1 MRNKLALCS
10 LILSITC
17 GNSLAIVYLFDPA
30 LTSGSVAFDDTLAG
44 GVLTTVSAGVVT
56 PNAGIWRTMNYPSY
70 QTYTS
75 GGPHVDSA
83 SMTLD
88 ITQTAS
94 GVPWFA
100 ATASL
105 SQAGVVNGDTA
116 YLTSVSTSFF
126 EGIMSGVSL
135 AASLPLLGYNVSGV
149 VGANSAAYVNFNA
162 QADFYDS
169 GGFFV
174 SSLIWNYTNTTPG
187 AFSTTVNPIF
197 IGSPVL
203 TDNLMTV
210 NSIIQLQAD
219 PSSISITPTVVV
231 PEPATGLLAL
241 VGVAALV
248 ARRRR

>member
-17 GNSLAIVYLFDPA
+17 GNSSAIVYLFDPA
-30 LTSGSVAFDDTLAG
+30 LTSGSVSFDDTLAG
-44 GVLTTVSAGVVT
+44 GFSGAVGAGVVT

-70 QTYTS
+70 QTYIS

-83 SMTLD
+83 SMSLD

-105 SQAGVVNGDTA
+105 AQAGTVNGDTA
-116 YLTSVSTSFF
+116 YLTAVSTSFF
-126 EGIMSGVSL
+126 EGLMSGVNL
-135 AASLPLLGYNVSGV
+135 PASLPLLGYNVSGV
-149 VGANSAAYVNFNA
+149 VGVNSAAYVNFNA
-162 QADFYDS
+162 QADYFDS
-169 GGFFV
+169 GGFYV

-187 AFSTTVNPIF
+187 AFSTTVYPTF
-197 IGSPVL
+197 AGSPFL

-210 NSIIQLQAD
+210 NSLIQLQAD

-241 VGVAALV
+241 VGVAALA

>member
-1 MRNKLALCS
+1 
-10 LILSITC
+10 
-17 GNSLAIVYLFDPA
+17 
-30 LTSGSVAFDDTLAG
+30 
-44 GVLTTVSAGVVT
+44 
-56 PNAGIWRTMNYPSY
+56 
-70 QTYTS
+70 
-75 GGPHVDSA
+75 
-83 SMTLD
+83 
-88 ITQTAS
+88 
-94 GVPWFA
+94 
-100 ATASL
+100 
-105 SQAGVVNGDTA
+105 
-116 YLTSVSTSFF
+116 
-126 EGIMSGVSL
+126 MSGVSL

-248 ARRRR
+248 ARRR